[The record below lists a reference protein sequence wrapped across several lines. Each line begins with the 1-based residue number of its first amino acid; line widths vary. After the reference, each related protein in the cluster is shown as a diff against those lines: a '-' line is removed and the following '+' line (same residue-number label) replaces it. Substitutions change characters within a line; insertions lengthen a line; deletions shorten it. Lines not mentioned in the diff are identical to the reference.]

1 MKRERRHG
9 WKMVAGLFGVTL
21 LGCVGCQTNMGGMTL
36 PSAYYLQQR
45 PTYVTPS
52 PQFPLPR
59 ELAQQQAAASAAG
72 VDLMTGRSVNSAM
85 PR

>member
-1 MKRERRHG
+1 MKRGRRHG
-9 WKMVAGLFGVTL
+9 MKVIAGLVGVTL
-21 LGCVGCQTNMGGMTL
+21 LGSLGCQTNMGGMTL

-45 PTYVTPS
+45 PTYVTPIPS
-52 PQFPLPR
+52 FPLPR

-72 VDLMTGRSVNSAM
+72 VDLMSGRSVQGTA